1 MKRRAATHQTS
12 APEVQALRR
21 PAEDR
26 KILRRRPLIAQVIR
40 RQRLSRPLR
49 TTP

>member
-1 MKRRAATHQTS
+1 MERRAATHQTS
-12 APEVQALRR
+12 APDLRR

-40 RQRLSRPLR
+40 RQRLSPPLR